1 MDRNKFNLKVK
12 TRRKRRVR
20 KPLRG
25 TSECPRLSVFRSNK
39 QIYCQAVD
47 DTTGKTMASASSR
60 DKGLKSDIKY
70 GGNAKSAA
78 IVGKTLAQRLLAEG
92 VDQICFDRGPYKYH
106 GRIAA
111 LADAAREAGL
121 KF

>member
-20 KPLRG
+20 KPLSG
-25 TSECPRLSVFRSNK
+25 TPECPRLSVFRSNK

-47 DTTGKTMASASSR
+47 DTTGKTLASASSR
-60 DKGLKSDIKY
+60 DKGLKGDIKY
-70 GGNAKSAA
+70 GGNSKSAG

-92 VDQICFDRGPYKYH
+92 VNEVCFDRGPYKYH
-106 GRIAA
+106 GRGAA